1 MSKFH
6 LHLIDGSELN
16 DHRSIDDIE
25 EKDWSDAIK
34 TAKTFFAPDT
44 QGKLLVEE
52 IGEITL
58 VQFPDDKFD
67 KGFEYAIEV
76 EKID

>member
-16 DHRSIDDIE
+16 DHRSIGDIE
-25 EKDWSDAIK
+25 EKDWSHAIK
-34 TAKTFFAPDT
+34 RAKEMFAADT
-44 QGKLLVEE
+44 HNRLLVEE

-58 VQFPDDKFD
+58 VQYPDAKFD
-67 KGFEYAIEV
+67 KGFEYAVEV

>member
-16 DHRSIDDIE
+16 DHRSIDDIDVE
-25 EKDWSDAIK
+25 DWSQAIK
-34 TAKTFFAPDT
+34 RAKAFFAADT
-44 QGKLLVEE
+44 QDKLLVEE

-58 VQFPDDKFD
+58 VQYPDDKFD
-67 KGFEYAIEV
+67 KGFEYAVEV